1 MNRESRQSI
10 FLFLRNERINKER
23 KYTNTLKK
31 EIQDENLRE
40 KRYSYRKV
48 CCYVHVFKNNTD
60 FFFSG
65 FFCTIWSN
73 YGEWYL
79 NWKTDYEHEDFLE
92 RIMRH
97 LDLGILPGLD
107 EDIWFEAFC
116 KAYPMNPRGIQYPR
130 GKYLTH
136 CTIDN
141 YNNLIDIDF
150 PKIKQQ
156 QEETV

>member
-1 MNRESRQSI
+1 MNRESRESI
-10 FLFLRNERINKER
+10 FLYLRNERIHEER
-23 KYTNTLKK
+23 KYAYALKK
-31 EIQDENLRE
+31 EIQEENLIE
-40 KRYSYRKV
+40 KRYCFRKV
-48 CCYVHVFKNNTD
+48 PCYFHVFKNNTD

-79 NWKTDYEHEDFLE
+79 NWKTEDNHEDFLE

-97 LDLGILPGLD
+97 LDLGILPMLD
-107 EDIWFEAFC
+107 DDIWFEAFC
-116 KAYPMNPRGIQYPR
+116 KAYPMERRGIQHPR

-136 CTIDN
+136 CTIDS

-156 QEETV
+156 EEETA